1 MVEKKKI
8 DKRMEAKTVV
18 QLKHMFEM
26 ELRQIKE
33 DNDIDMLI
41 FVGIDGRIFASIIP
55 PILDALQFKFLNL
68 VKGNLTSLCS
78 QLKGD
83 KMKVSVQQYDS
94 GTVII
99 SGVGDNS
106 FLASIITKPLEI
118 DSIGATVN
126 KIINGSIVLNHLFE
140 QRPISEEDIVGY
152 DKAVQDELTR
162 LTRQLFV
169 EKFEETRGYKRN
181 MELLKFLKKKIGSV
195 VGIGAV
201 DEIVTVTM
209 NELGTSAPYM
219 KEKDWLK
226 FVELVIDKHIKDRSG
241 DIVADECKKTWM
253 PEVERKLKSF
263 V

>member
-1 MVEKKKI
+1 MADKKKI

-26 ELRQIKE
+26 ELRQIKD
-33 DNDIDMLI
+33 DNGIDMLM

-55 PILDALQFKFLNL
+55 PILDPVQFKFLNL

-83 KMKVSVQQYDS
+83 KMKVSIQQYEFGS
-94 GTVII
+94 VII
-99 SGVGDNS
+99 SSIGENS
-106 FLASIITKPLEI
+106 FLASVLTTPLDI
-118 DSIGATVN
+118 DSMGPTVTN
-126 KIINGSIVLNHLFE
+126 IINGSTVLNHLFE
-140 QRPISEEDIVGY
+140 QRPITDESTEAY
-152 DKAVQDELTR
+152 DKAVKDELTR

-181 MELLKFLKKKIGSV
+181 MELLKFLKQKIGSV

-201 DEIVTVTM
+201 DEIVTLTM
-209 NELGTSAPYM
+209 NELGTSASYM
-219 KEKDWLK
+219 KDKDWLK
-226 FVELVIDKHIKDRSG
+226 FVDMVIDKHIKERSG
-241 DIVADECKKTWM
+241 DIVADECKRTWV

>member
-33 DNDIDMLI
+33 DNGIDMLM

-55 PILDALQFKFLNL
+55 PILDPIQFKFLNL
-68 VKGNLTSLCS
+68 VKGNLNSLCS

-83 KMKVSVQQYDS
+83 KMKVSISQYEF
-94 GTVII
+94 GTVVI

-106 FLASIITKPLEI
+106 FLASILTTPLVIDTMGPTITKI
-118 DSIGATVN
+118 M
-126 KIINGSIVLNHLFE
+126 NGSIVLNHLFA
-140 QRPISEEDIVGY
+140 QRPITAESTEDY

-181 MELLKFLKKKIGSV
+181 MELLKYLKQKIGSV

-201 DEIVTVTM
+201 DEIITVTM
-209 NELGTSAPYM
+209 NEIGVSAAYM
-219 KEKDWLK
+219 KESDWIK
-226 FVELVIDKHIKDRSG
+226 FVEVVIDSHIKQRSG
-241 DIVADECKKTWM
+241 DIVADECKRTWI

>member
-1 MVEKKKI
+1 MVDKKKL

-26 ELRQIKE
+26 ELRQIKD
-33 DNDIDMLI
+33 DNNIDMLM

-55 PILDALQFKFLNL
+55 PILNPIQFKFLNL
-68 VKGNLTSLCS
+68 VKGNLTSICS

-83 KMKVSVQQYDS
+83 KMKVSIQQYEFGS
-94 GTVII
+94 VVI
-99 SGVGDNS
+99 SGIGNNC
-106 FLASIITKPLEI
+106 FLASVFAAPLAI
-118 DSIGATVN
+118 DSMGPTVTN
-126 KIINGSIVLNHLFE
+126 IINGSTVLNHLFA
-140 QRPISEEDIVGY
+140 QRPITPENIENY
-152 DKAVQDELTR
+152 DKAVQDELSR

-181 MELLKFLKKKIGSV
+181 MELLKFLKQKISSV

-201 DEIVTVTM
+201 DEIITVTM
-209 NELGTSAPYM
+209 NELGTNAAYM

-226 FVELVIDKHIKDRSG
+226 FVEVVIESHIKQRSG

>member
-26 ELRQIKE
+26 ELRHIKD
-33 DNDIDMLI
+33 DNGIDILM

-55 PILDALQFKFLNL
+55 PILDPIQFKFLNL

-78 QLKGD
+78 QLQGD
-83 KMKVSVQQYDS
+83 KMKVSIQQYEFGS
-94 GTVII
+94 VVI

-106 FLASIITKPLEI
+106 FLASVFTKPLDI
-118 DSIGATVN
+118 DTMDPTITN
-126 KIINGSIVLNHLFE
+126 IINGSTVLNHLFE
-140 QRPISEEDIVGY
+140 QRPITAENVEPY
-152 DKAVQDELTR
+152 NKAVQNKLIE

-181 MELLKFLKKKIGSV
+181 MEIQKFLKQKIGSV
-195 VGIGAV
+195 VGIGVV
-201 DEIVTVTM
+201 DEIMTVTM
-209 NELGTSAPYM
+209 NELGTNAAYM

-226 FVELVIDKHIKDRSG
+226 FVNMVIDRHIKERSG
-241 DIVADECKKTWM
+241 DIVADECKRTWI

>member
-26 ELRQIKE
+26 ELRQIRE
-33 DNDIDMLI
+33 DNGIDMLM

-55 PILDALQFKFLNL
+55 PILDPIQFKFLNL
-68 VKGNLTSLCS
+68 VKGNLNSVCS

-83 KMKVSVQQYDS
+83 KMQVNIQQYEFGS
-94 GTVII
+94 VVI

-106 FLASIITKPLEI
+106 FLASVFTTPLAIESMGPSITNI
-118 DSIGATVN
+118 M
-126 KIINGSIVLNHLFE
+126 NGSIVLNHLFA
-140 QRPISEEDIVGY
+140 QHPITPETIGDYNKE
-152 DKAVQDELTR
+152 VQEELTR

-181 MELLKFLKKKIGSV
+181 MELLKFLKQKIGSV

-209 NELGTSAPYM
+209 NELGTNAAYM
-219 KEKDWLK
+219 KEKDWLR
-226 FVELVIDKHIKDRSG
+226 FVELVIDNHVKQRSG
-241 DIVADECKKTWM
+241 DIVADECRKTWI

>member
-26 ELRQIKE
+26 ELRHIKD
-33 DNDIDMLI
+33 DNGIDILM

-55 PILDALQFKFLNL
+55 PILDPIQFKFLNL

-78 QLKGD
+78 QLQGD
-83 KMKVSVQQYDS
+83 KMKVSIQQYEFGS
-94 GTVII
+94 VVI

-106 FLASIITKPLEI
+106 FLASVFTKPLDI
-118 DSIGATVN
+118 DTMGPTITN
-126 KIINGSIVLNHLFE
+126 IINGSTVLNHLFE
-140 QRPISEEDIVGY
+140 QRPITAENVEPY
-152 DKAVQDELTR
+152 NKAVQNKLIE

-181 MELLKFLKKKIGSV
+181 MEIQKFLKQKIGSV
-195 VGIGAV
+195 VGIGVV
-201 DEIVTVTM
+201 DEIMTVTM
-209 NELGTSAPYM
+209 NELGTNAAYM

-226 FVELVIDKHIKDRSG
+226 FVNMVIDRHIKERSG
-241 DIVADECKKTWM
+241 DIVADECKRTWI

>member
-26 ELRQIKE
+26 ELRHIKD
-33 DNDIDMLI
+33 DNGIDILM

-55 PILDALQFKFLNL
+55 PILDPIQFKFLNL

-78 QLKGD
+78 QLQGD
-83 KMKVSVQQYDS
+83 KMKVSIQQYEFGS
-94 GTVII
+94 VVI

-106 FLASIITKPLEI
+106 FLASVFTKPLDI
-118 DSIGATVN
+118 DTMEPTITN
-126 KIINGSIVLNHLFE
+126 IINGSTVLNHLFE
-140 QRPISEEDIVGY
+140 QRPITAENVEPY
-152 DKAVQDELTR
+152 NKAVQNKLIE

-181 MELLKFLKKKIGSV
+181 MEIQKFLKQKIGSV
-195 VGIGAV
+195 VGIGVV
-201 DEIVTVTM
+201 DEIMTVTM
-209 NELGTSAPYM
+209 NELGTNAAYM

-226 FVELVIDKHIKDRSG
+226 FVNMVIDRHIKERSG
-241 DIVADECKKTWM
+241 DIVADECKRTWI

>member
-1 MVEKKKI
+1 MVNSKKI

-26 ELRQIKE
+26 ELRHIKD
-33 DNDIDMLI
+33 DNDIDMLM

-55 PILDALQFKFLNL
+55 PILDPIQFKFLNL

-83 KMKVSVQQYDS
+83 KMKVSIQQYEFGS
-94 GTVII
+94 VVI
-99 SGVGDNS
+99 SSVGNNS
-106 FLASIITKPLEI
+106 FLASVFTTPLAI
-118 DSIGATVN
+118 DSMGPTVTN
-126 KIINGSIVLNHLFE
+126 VINGSMVLNHLFE
-140 QRPISEEDIVGY
+140 QRPITAESIENY
-152 DKAVQDELTR
+152 DEAVQDKLTN

-181 MELLKFLKKKIGSV
+181 MELLKFLKQKIGSV

-201 DEIVTVTM
+201 DEIVTLTM
-209 NELGTSAPYM
+209 NELGTSAAYM
-219 KEKDWLK
+219 KDKDWQR
-226 FVELVIDKHIKDRSG
+226 FVEMVIEKHIKERSG
-241 DIVADECKKTWM
+241 DIVADECKRTWV

>member
-1 MVEKKKI
+1 MADKKKI

-18 QLKHMFEM
+18 QLKHMFDM

-33 DNDIDMLI
+33 ANGIDMLM

-55 PILDALQFKFLNL
+55 PILNPIQFKFLNL
-68 VKGNLTSLCS
+68 VKGNLTSICS

-83 KMKVSVQQYDS
+83 KMKVNIQQYEFGS
-94 GTVII
+94 VII
-99 SGVGDNS
+99 SGIGNNC
-106 FLASIITKPLEI
+106 FLASVFTTPLAIE
-118 DSIGATVN
+118 SVGPTVTN
-126 KIINGSIVLNHLFE
+126 IINGSMVLNHLFE
-140 QRPISEEDIVGY
+140 QRPITAESTEGY

-169 EKFEETRGYKRN
+169 EKFEETRSYKRN
-181 MELLKFLKKKIGSV
+181 MDLLKFLKKKISSV

-201 DEIVTVTM
+201 DEIVTLTM
-209 NELGTSAPYM
+209 NELGANAAYM
-219 KEKDWLK
+219 KEKEWLK
-226 FVELVIDKHIKDRSG
+226 FVDMVIENHIKPRSG
-241 DIVADECKKTWM
+241 DIVSDECKKTWV